1 MITTVDSYR
10 LRHRLAD
17 SLRASGY
24 LQSRRWLEA
33 FRTVPREAFVDR
45 FIISSPTGEQTLFD
59 LAVDRPL
66 ALEAV
71 YRDTNLLTQ
80 RDAGGT
86 ATSSSTTPSLM
97 ALMLERLDLWQGHS
111 VLEIGTGTGYNTAL
125 LCHVLGD
132 HTVTSID
139 IDPGL
144 VVRARDALDGLG
156 HHPHLI
162 IGDGTQGVVEYAPYD
177 RLIATCGV
185 ARVPA
190 SWLRQVAPDGVILVN
205 LGYALARLTVDADG
219 RATGPF
225 TDYAAFMRLRPHPAY
240 RTPTGREIVE
250 MATEEGAR
258 STVRI
263 DGFPDYLGA
272 RPLECLRALV
282 HPDVHKVIRHDGGGE
297 AHVLGDPAT
306 GSWARARFI
315 GSSRAAI
322 VHGGV
327 RDLWDDYMRIA
338 QLWNEHGRPE
348 PARYGLTITPD
359 GVHTLWLDCPE
370 HPVLVLD

>member
-33 FRTVPREAFVDR
+33 FRTVPREAFVER
-45 FIISSPTGEQTLFD
+45 FIVSSPTGEQTLFD
-59 LAVDRPL
+59 LTVDRIP

-97 ALMLERLDLWQGHS
+97 ALMLERLDVRLDHK
-111 VLEIGTGTGYNTAL
+111 VLEIGTGTGYNTGL
-125 LCHVLGD
+125 LCHALGD
-132 HTVTSID
+132 HAVTSID
-139 IDPGL
+139 IDPTL
-144 VVRARDALDGLG
+144 VVRARDALAGLG
-156 HHPHLI
+156 QHPHLI
-162 IGDGTQGVVEYAPYD
+162 IGDGADGVAEYAPFD

-185 ARVPA
+185 ARVPTA
-190 SWLRQVAPDGVILVN
+190 WLRQVSTGGVILVN
-205 LGYALARLTVDADG
+205 LGYALARLTVDAEG
-219 RATGPF
+219 KAVGPF
-225 TDYAAFMRLRPHPAY
+225 TDYAAFMRLRPYPSF
-240 RTPTGREIVE
+240 RTPTGREIIE
-250 MATEEGAR
+250 MATEEGVDSA
-258 STVRI
+258 VRT
-263 DGFPDYLGA
+263 DGFPDFLGA

-282 HPDVHKVIRHDGGGE
+282 HPDVHRVIRHDGGGE

-306 GSWARARFI
+306 GSWARARSI
-315 GSSRAAI
+315 GSARAAI
-322 VHGGV
+322 VHGGT

-338 QLWNEHGRPE
+338 RLWNGHGRPE

-359 GVHTLWLDCPE
+359 GVHTLWLDCPDQ
-370 HPVLVLD
+370 PVLTLD